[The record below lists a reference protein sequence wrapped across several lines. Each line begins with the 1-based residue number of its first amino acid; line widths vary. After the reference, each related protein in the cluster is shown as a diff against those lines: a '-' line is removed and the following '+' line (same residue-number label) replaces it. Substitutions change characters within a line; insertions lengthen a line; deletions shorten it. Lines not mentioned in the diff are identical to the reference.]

1 MSFGNSN
8 YRHDVTELGERVD
21 MFAKLSASLVNML
34 EAGVA
39 TDESSKLCTDII
51 DTMQELLDD
60 VRGIDK
66 PVRPVT
72 KKTTPKRKA
81 KK

>member
-1 MSFGNSN
+1 
-8 YRHDVTELGERVD
+8 
-21 MFAKLSASLVNML
+21 LVNIL

-66 PVRPVT
+66 SAQKCKPNKMAKPAPRRA
-72 KKTTPKRKA
+72 RK
-81 KK
+81 